1 MKYIEKSEDLINWM
15 KVMRMS
21 QGFFFISAMPVLLG
35 SLLIYQHH
43 QIFNPL
49 LTLLILIG
57 CLLFH
62 LGADMINEYYDH
74 ISGNDALVEIH
85 TPFSGGTRVLEE
97 GKLAPKRVLKMS
109 YLFFSIALIGSMI
122 IAYLSRIEVLIFA
135 VLGLISCWGY
145 SAPPLKFSHRG
156 LGEIV
161 IFLNNGLFII
171 CAMYYAIVGELHSEI
186 FLPSFFLGFL
196 GFAIILMNE
205 IPDFSADKQV
215 QKNNLVVRLGIHNG
229 FTLHRIVTILA
240 FSSLILGIHLG
251 HLPPLCL
258 ISCLYPL
265 FLLFKGYYKT
275 PNPSDLQNSATLT
288 PLCKR
293 AIETKFKSWC
303 LLMAGFIINL
313 YM

>member
-43 QIFNPL
+43 QIFNPF

-109 YLFFSIALIGSMI
+109 YLFFTIALIGSII
-122 IAYLSRIEVLIFA
+122 IAYLSKKEVLIFA
-135 VLGLISCWGY
+135 ILGLISCWGY
-145 SAPPLKFSHRG
+145 SAPPLKFAHRG
-156 LGEIV
+156 LGEII
-161 IFLNNGLFII
+161 IFLNNGLFIMS
-171 CAMYYAIVGELHSEI
+171 AMYYAIVGELHKEI
-186 FLPSFFLGFL
+186 ILPSFFLGFL

-205 IPDFSADKQV
+205 IPDYTADKKV
-215 QKNNLVVRLGIHNG
+215 QKNNLVVRLGIEAG
-229 FTLHRIVTILA
+229 FTLHRIVTLLA
-240 FSSLILGIHLG
+240 FSSLLIAVFLK

-258 ISCLYPL
+258 ISCLFPL
-265 FLLFKGYYKT
+265 FLFFKGHYKT
-275 PNPSDLQNSATLT
+275 PNSQDLQNSATLT
-288 PLCKR
+288 PLCKG

-313 YM
+313 YI